1 MSEFVALHEPCPC
14 GKSSNAYCIREDG
27 SGWCFSCSTNHRS
40 SEAAVEHTEKK
51 PKKKGK
57 GAPLLMGPSKELVKR
72 GIKRDTC
79 EKYGYRT
86 VEDEHGETVQVADY
100 CDEHGTVVAQKVR
113 NGAKEFHIR
122 GDAKQMRLFGQ
133 HLWKTGGKRVIVT
146 VGEIDALTVAQAL
159 VTWPVVSLPNGASN
173 ARKALEQSLE
183 WLNSHDEVVLWFD
196 NDEAGR
202 KAVESVIDLFPP
214 GKLRS
219 VTTPGA
225 KDASDL
231 AQEGKWKEI
240 VSASWEAKEVRP
252 DGVING
258 AELWD
263 VVQRDVPVGTPFP
276 WPSLNG
282 VLRGMQ
288 AGQVILFTAGS
299 GQGKS
304 ALVREIAFNL
314 AVQQKQRVGY
324 IALEE
329 SVTRTARGFM
339 ALHLDKPIHL
349 PGVTCSPEDLKAAF
363 DATLGTGR
371 FYLLDHFGS
380 LDSDVLL
387 SRMRFLVKGNG
398 VRYIILDHVSIVISG
413 SDEMDDERRS
423 IDKLMTKLR
432 QFSEETGAVLLLV
445 SHLRRPAGD
454 RGHEQGAETSLSQ
467 LRGSHSLAQL
477 SDVVIGAERN
487 GQHDDPDMRDVSV
500 LRVLKNRTTGETGPT
515 TALRYSKVTG
525 RLREIPFNIGEDGE
539 VVVETEAE
547 RVSDAF

>member
-133 HLWKTGGKRVIVT
+133 HLYRTGGKRVIVT
-146 VGEIDALTVAQAL
+146 EGEIDALTVAQAL
-159 VTWPVVSLPNGASN
+159 VSWPVVSLPNGAQS
-173 ARKALEQSLE
+173 ARKSLENSLE
-183 WLNSHDEVVLWFD
+183 WLNSYDEVVLWFD
-196 NDEAGR
+196 NDDHGR
-202 KAVESVIDLFPP
+202 KAVEEVTDLFPP
-214 GKLRS
+214 GKLKS
-219 VTTPGA
+219 VSTPGA

-231 AQEGKWKEI
+231 AQEGKWREI
-240 VSASWEAKEVRP
+240 VTAAWEAKDVRP

-258 AELWD
+258 ADLWE
-263 VVQRDVPVGTPFP
+263 VVNRNTPVGTPYP
-276 WPSLNG
+276 WPSLDM
-282 VLRGMQ
+282 VLRGLQ
-288 AGQVILFTAGS
+288 PGQIVTWSAGS
-299 GQGKS
+299 GIGKS
-304 ALVREIAFNL
+304 ALVREIAYDL
-314 AVQQKQRVGY
+314 AINQGEKVGY
-324 IALEE
+324 VALEE
-329 SVTRTARGFM
+329 SIARTARGFM
-339 ALHLDKPIHL
+339 GLWLQRPIHI
-349 PGVTCSPEDLKAAF
+349 PGITATPEELKAAF
-363 DATLGTGR
+363 AATLGKGNLWL
-371 FYLLDHFGS
+371 FDHFGS
-380 LDSDVLL
+380 LESDMLL
-387 SRMRFLVKGNG
+387 NRLRFLVKANG
-398 VRYIILDHVSIVISG
+398 VRKIVLDHLSIMISG
-413 SDEMDDERRS
+413 SEEDDERKA
-423 IDKLMTKLR
+423 IDRLMTRLR
-432 QFSEETGAVLLLV
+432 SFTEDTGATLLLV

-454 RGHEQGAETSLSQ
+454 RGHEGGAETSLNQ
-467 LRGSHSLAQL
+467 LRGSHGIAQL

-487 GQHDDPDMRDVSV
+487 GQHDDPDMRDVTV

-515 TALRYSKVTG
+515 TALRYSRDTG
-525 RLREIPFNIGEDGE
+525 RLTEIPFAYGEDGE
-539 VVVETEAE
+539 LTVETSSE
-547 RVSDAF
+547 RAGDAF

>member
-27 SGWCFSCSTNHRS
+27 SGWCFSCSTNHKS

-133 HLWKTGGKRVIVT
+133 HLYRTGGKRVIVT
-146 VGEIDALTVAQAL
+146 EGEIDALTVAQAL

-173 ARKALEQSLE
+173 ARKALEQNLE
-183 WLNSHDEVVLWFD
+183 WLNSYDEVVLWFD
-196 NDEAGR
+196 ADDAGR

-240 VSASWEAKEVRP
+240 VSATYEAKDVRP
-252 DGVING
+252 DGVVNG
-258 AELWD
+258 ADLWD
-263 VVQRDVPVGTPFP
+263 LVSRNTPVGTPYP
-276 WPSLNG
+276 WASLDG
-282 VLRGMQ
+282 VLRGLQ
-288 AGQVILFTAGS
+288 AGQLVTFTAGS
-299 GQGKS
+299 GIGKS
-304 ALVREIAFNL
+304 AIVREIAYDL
-314 AVQQKQRVGY
+314 AITQGQKVGY
-324 IALEE
+324 VALEE
-329 SVTRTARGFM
+329 SVGRTARGFM
-339 ALHLDKPIHL
+339 GQWLQRPIHI
-349 PGVTCSPEDLKAAF
+349 PGVAATEAELRAAF

-371 FYLLDHFGS
+371 FFLFEHFGS

-387 SRMRFLVKGNG
+387 NRLRFLNKANGVRFLV
-398 VRYIILDHVSIVISG
+398 LDHLSIMISG
-413 SDEMDDERRS
+413 LDIDDERKN
-423 IDKLMTKLR
+423 IDKTMTNLR
-432 QFSEETGAVLLLV
+432 SFTESTGATLLLV
-445 SHLRRPAGD
+445 SHLRRPSGD
-454 RGHEQGAETSLSQ
+454 RGHEQGAETTLAQ
-467 LRGSHSLAQL
+467 LRGSHAIAQL

-487 GQHDDPDMRDVSV
+487 QQHDDSDMRDVTL
-500 LRVLKNRTTGETGPT
+500 LRVLKNRVSGETGPT
-515 TALRYSKVTG
+515 TALRYSRDTG
-525 RLREIPFNIGEDGE
+525 RLTEIPFAHGEDGE
-539 VVVETEAE
+539 LTVETEVE
-547 RVSDAF
+547 RVGDAF